1 MLHMDSKLNHVL
13 REELK
18 TIELVIESDPY
29 VFVLI
34 SKVNVSYIFE
44 R

>member
-34 SKVNVSYIFE
+34 FLKLMLVIFK